1 MNMLSK
7 ITKAKITRTE
17 NELTLEVFPIW
28 AIMSLYSLVFLG
40 LVGLRLYNNGFDVI
54 ISTFFLLVIFSY
66 SFSLVRWLV
75 YKFHSYNLGII
86 GGQQQAILPDA
97 PKFSNAILT
106 SPFFID
112 FYVTTAQQNITVLI
126 ENQGQKLGLFR
137 LASANDLSVI
147 IDGFT
152 ELLDLELVDSYKLS
166 NKELL
171 SFKSKQKAIA
181 PYSALQVMELKD
193 NLMIRSVIKQTE
205 ELKFDFINKKIQN
218 RQQTF
223 DFNEIQKVLIVN
235 YEELQQVAIQFKTGQ
250 KEIVFKNKT
259 TEITAIRDAKRLQTI
274 LEKQAELGEIE
285 IKMVSE

>member
-285 IKMVSE
+285 IKLVSE